1 MEVIADKLANINRT
15 PKDAV
20 MFDIDDTLIR
30 SSDKSMI
37 KDSYKI
43 LKLAKK
49 YGYKIII
56 ITARPPEAREHTEE
70 QLGEYNIPYDELY
83 LTPASK
89 KGKIKRKTGLRFVL
103 SVGDMKTDCT
113 DSIYSLKLP
122 GPHDGDGYFKG

>member
-30 SSDKSMI
+30 SSDQSMI
-37 KDSYKI
+37 EDSYKI
-43 LKLAKK
+43 LKLAKRF
-49 YGYKIII
+49 GYKVII
-56 ITARPPEAREHTEE
+56 ITARPPEAMENTKDQMR
-70 QLGEYNIPYDELY
+70 EYNIPYDGLFI
-83 LTPASK
+83 TPANN
-89 KGKIKRKTGLRFVL
+89 KGNVKRKTGLRFVL